1 MRVSLDR
8 FFWLLLVVL
17 VGAAGPSRGAEVFFP
32 KAAPQFSIVLPQGWK
47 AVLRDDNL
55 TLLPDPED
63 GFVMQVNEQP
73 AEATD
78 VLEDLTKRIATQ
90 MNLINLKLGDSS
102 DAENEYDVELNV
114 LTSRARAEETEVV
127 ITVVAFSTGD
137 ERHFTVQSVG
147 AVALNQRH
155 NAELLAMMDSIK
167 PLTTGE

>member
-1 MRVSLDR
+1 MHPSR
-8 FFWLLLVVL
+8 FLCLLLLVL
-17 VGAAGPSRGAEVFFP
+17 AGGTAPSIATEILFP
-32 KAAPQFSIVLPQGWK
+32 KDAPQFAMELAAGWK
-47 AVLRDDNL
+47 AVFRDDYL

-78 VLEDLTKRIATQ
+78 VLEELTKRIATQ

-127 ITVVAFSTGD
+127 ITVVAFSTED

-155 NAELLAMMDSIK
+155 TAELLAMMDSIK
-167 PLTTGE
+167 PLRTGE